1 MLTGAYGKNTNS
13 ESQRQRNKSRR
24 AHWAKVMA
32 AKKSTAQCLRM
43 KLTVVGSRKAQASE
57 G

>member
-1 MLTGAYGKNTNS
+1 MLAGAYGKNTNS
-13 ESQRQRNKSRR
+13 ESQKQRDKSRN

-43 KLTVVGSRKAQASE
+43 KLTVGRSRKAQDSE